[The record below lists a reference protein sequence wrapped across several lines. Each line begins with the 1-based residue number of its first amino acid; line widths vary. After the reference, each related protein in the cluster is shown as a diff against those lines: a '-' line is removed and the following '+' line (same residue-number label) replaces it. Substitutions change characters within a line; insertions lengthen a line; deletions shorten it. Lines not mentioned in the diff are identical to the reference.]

1 LLPGGE
7 RAFSWNPAAAASL
20 EPGAT
25 LPATLPA
32 TGELIDLMVNAFYV
46 PEGADHKADHRV

>member
-7 RAFSWNPAAAASL
+7 RAFSWSPAAAASL
-20 EPGAT
+20 EPG
-25 LPATLPA
+25 ATLPA

-46 PEGADHKADHRV
+46 TERADHMADHRV